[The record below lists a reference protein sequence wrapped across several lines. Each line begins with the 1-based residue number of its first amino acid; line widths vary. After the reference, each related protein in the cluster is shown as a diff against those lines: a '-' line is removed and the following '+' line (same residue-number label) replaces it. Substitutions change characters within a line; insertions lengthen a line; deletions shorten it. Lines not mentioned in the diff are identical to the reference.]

1 MVNKNEE
8 IFDKTLEQQLNTLR
22 VDGGLRRRVLRDLR
36 KLESEIAIKI
46 AEIAPE
52 NASRFKATR
61 LRDLLREVRSLIDAD
76 FRKIEEEL
84 REQLTEL
91 ASVEATRQTQILSTA
106 FAVGISTAAISTAKL
121 NAIYRDALIEG
132 APSAEWWKRQSEQLK
147 RSFEDQMRQGII
159 LGDTNDQLVRRVRGT
174 QAFGFTNGIM
184 NTTRRNAEAL
194 VRSSVQSVANR
205 ARFESMDVFKERFS
219 SYKHVSTLDSKTSE
233 RCIVRDGKR
242 WNAETKEGIGHKI
255 PFAVPPLHWNCR
267 SLLVPELKGTRLPE
281 DADRASIDGPVPAN
295 TSFTDFLERKGKAF
309 QDEVLGKGKAELWRD
324 GKIKLTQ
331 LLDQQ
336 GNPLTLQELKR
347 KYDN

>member
-147 RSFEDQMRQGII
+147 RSFEDQIRQGII
-159 LGDTNDQLVRRVRGT
+159 LGETNDQLVRRVRGT
-174 QAFGFTNGIM
+174 QAFSFTNGIM
-184 NTTRRNAEAL
+184 NITRRNAEAL
-194 VRSSVQSVANR
+194 VATSVHAVTTR
-205 ARFESMDVFKERFS
+205 ARFEASEFF
-219 SYKHVSTLDSKTSE
+219 VSPSRVYLHNSILDSATSAI
-233 RCIVRDGKR
+233 CINRSGKK
-242 WNAETKEGIGHKI
+242 WHSVTKEPIGHRYH
-255 PFAVPPLHWNCR
+255 FAVPPLHWRCR
-267 SLLVPELKGTRLPE
+267 SDVILFDRLEVPKIP
-281 DADRASIDGPVPAN
+281 
-295 TSFTDFLERKGKAF
+295 SFTDFLERKGKAF

>member
-36 KLESEIAIKI
+36 RLESEIAIKI

-84 REQLTEL
+84 REQLIQL
-91 ASVEATRQTQILSTA
+91 ASLEASRQTQILSDA
-106 FAVGISTAAISTAKL
+106 FAVAISATAISTAKL
-121 NAIYRDALIEG
+121 NTIYRDALIEG

-174 QAFGFTNGIM
+174 QVFGFTNGIM
-184 NTTRRNAEAL
+184 NTSRRNVEAL
-194 VRSSVQSVANR
+194 VVTSVQSVANR
-205 ARFESMDVFKERFS
+205 ARFEAMEFFAASGRVYIQNS
-219 SYKHVSTLDSKTSE
+219 ILDSKTSTI
-233 RCIVRDGKR
+233 CINRARKKWDSV
-242 WNAETKEGIGHKI
+242 TKEPIGHSF
-255 PFAVPPLHWNCR
+255 PFAIPPLHWRCR
-267 SLLVPELKGTRLPE
+267 SGIYLLDASELPR
-281 DADRASIDGPVPAN
+281 
-295 TSFTDFLERKGKAF
+295 SFDQPITDFLERKGTTF

>member
-194 VRSSVQSVANR
+194 VRSSVQSVANS
-205 ARFESMDVFKERFS
+205 ARFESMELFQERFK

-242 WNAETKEGIGHKI
+242 WNAETK
-255 PFAVPPLHWNCR
+255 R
-267 SLLVPELKGTRLPE
+267 
-281 DADRASIDGPVPAN
+281 
-295 TSFTDFLERKGKAF
+295 FTF
-309 QDEVLGKGKAELWRD
+309 
-324 GKIKLTQ
+324 
-331 LLDQQ
+331 
-336 GNPLTLQELKR
+336 
-347 KYDN
+347 